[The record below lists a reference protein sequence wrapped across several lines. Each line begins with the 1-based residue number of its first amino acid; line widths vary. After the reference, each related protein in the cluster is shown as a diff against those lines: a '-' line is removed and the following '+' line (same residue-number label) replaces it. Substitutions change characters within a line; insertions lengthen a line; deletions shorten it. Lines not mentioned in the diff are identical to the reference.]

1 MDLGVAG
8 RIVQRVDTQ
17 GPVHALTWN
26 PNPPLLPVLAFTGTT
41 SYDSRGDSFGPV
53 CIYAGPGK

>member
-1 MDLGVAG
+1 MLTAG
-8 RIVQRVDTQ
+8 RIVQRINTP
-17 GPVHALTWN
+17 GSAHSLTWN
-26 PNPPLLPVLAFTGTT
+26 PSPPGLPVLAFAGST